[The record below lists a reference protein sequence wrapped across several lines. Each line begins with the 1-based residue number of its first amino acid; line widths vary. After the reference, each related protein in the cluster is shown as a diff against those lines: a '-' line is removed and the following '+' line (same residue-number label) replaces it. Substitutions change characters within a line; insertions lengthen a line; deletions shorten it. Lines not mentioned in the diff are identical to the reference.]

1 MTTATRCLCDVCMVR
16 TLEGVQVLI
25 ATGRTAL
32 ATATLRSM
40 VEQLGANPGLA
51 HGCRRRAMHPKRT
64 VFAQVGRA

>member
-1 MTTATRCLCDVCMVR
+1 MTTRCLCDACMVR
-16 TLEGVQVLI
+16 PLEGIQALI

-32 ATATLRSM
+32 AATALRSM

-51 HGCRRRAMHPKRT
+51 HGCRRRAVPPKRT

>member
-1 MTTATRCLCDVCMVR
+1 MTTATRCLCDACMVM

-32 ATATLRSM
+32 AATTLRSM

-51 HGCRRRAMHPKRT
+51 YGCRRHAAPPKRT